1 MGDAR
6 GEIQGRL
13 IEQAQIRP
21 GYRVLDLG
29 CGTGTLTLMIK
40 QAHPQAGVTGL
51 DVDREVLALAR
62 QKTTRSG
69 VQIAFDEGLAWDMP
83 YPEKFCLSGICRG
96 RGHMWGL
103 FAGEARKQPPH
114 IPFSTAIPKDPK
126 IFDRVFSSLM
136 VHHMT
141 SENKRRTFL
150 EIFRVLKPA
159 GEFHLLDFGKP
170 HSIWMCRV
178 AAVMRN
184 LEEAAENFAGRIPSF
199 LEETGFIQ
207 VEETGYEASVFGP
220 LSRYQAVRPGQS

>member
-1 MGDAR
+1 
-6 GEIQGRL
+6 L

-40 QAHPQAGVTGL
+40 QANPQAEVTGL

-83 YPEKFCLSGICRG
+83 YS
-96 RGHMWGL
+96 
-103 FAGEARKQPPH
+103 
-114 IPFSTAIPKDPK
+114 DK

-184 LEEAAENFAGRIPSF
+184 LEEVAENFAGRIPSF

-220 LSRYQAVRPGQS
+220 LSRYQAVRPGED

>member
-83 YPEKFCLSGICRG
+83 YSE
-96 RGHMWGL
+96 
-103 FAGEARKQPPH
+103 
-114 IPFSTAIPKDPK
+114 K
-126 IFDRVFSSLM
+126 IFDTVFSSHM

>member
-1 MGDAR
+1 VGDAR

-83 YPEKFCLSGICRG
+83 YS
-96 RGHMWGL
+96 
-103 FAGEARKQPPH
+103 
-114 IPFSTAIPKDPK
+114 DK

-159 GEFHLLDFGKP
+159 GEFHLLDFDKP

-220 LSRYQAVRPGQS
+220 LSRYQAVRPGED